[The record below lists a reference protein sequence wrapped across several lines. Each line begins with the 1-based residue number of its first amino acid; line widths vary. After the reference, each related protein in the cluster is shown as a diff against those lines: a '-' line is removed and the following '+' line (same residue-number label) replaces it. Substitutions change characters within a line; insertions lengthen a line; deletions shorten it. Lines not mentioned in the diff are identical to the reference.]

1 MAGPVNI
8 NFGTA
13 PNASTF
19 TSDIGSP
26 TRLATSA
33 PFARYLTEAIYESS
47 LMVQSGLLQTDA
59 RLNNITGVIVE
70 MPFFAPLNYSEELVN
85 SSATWGDNGKGYYTT
100 QKQTAST
107 QFAPMVSRGA
117 AFAMDD
123 LSQVQTGEDALANIR
138 SQLARDMNR
147 KITSKIISQIT
158 GLMDTA
164 LASHVVDVGIVDAD
178 GTGLT
183 DANYLSAATVTKGKA
198 VLGER
203 GQDLKVLVVHPDVA
217 YHMEALGMLTFL
229 NSGGTVN
236 YASNGIGVTD
246 TQIGYFAGLRVVIDS
261 QVPVTADAGTGKYSC
276 YLAAPGVIRTGSQ
289 FPLQIETERNILSL
303 QDVMA
308 VTYNRCDHCIGTS
321 WVGST
326 TDPTNANLATGSN
339 WEAAYSD
346 TRLIPLVE
354 LVVNTPYGVINP

>member
-19 TSDIGSP
+19 TSDIGSA

-33 PFARYLTEAIYESS
+33 PFARRYLTEEIYESS

-70 MPFFAPLNYSEELVN
+70 MPFFAPLNYTEELVN
-85 SSATWGDNGKGYYTT
+85 SSATWGTNGEGFYTT
-100 QKQTAST
+100 QKTDRQHAVCNPWSH
-107 QFAPMVSRGA
+107 RGA

-147 KITSKIISQIT
+147 KITAKIISQIT

-164 LASHVVDVGIVDAD
+164 LAAHVVDVGIVDAD
-178 GTGLT
+178 GTGLS
-183 DANYLSAATVTKGKA
+183 DANYLSAATVTRGKA

-261 QVPVTADAGTGKYSC
+261 QVPVTADTGTGKYSC

-308 VTYNRCDHCIGTS
+308 VTYNRCDHVIGTS
-321 WVGST
+321 WKGST
-326 TDPTNANLATGSN
+326 TDPTNANLATGS
-339 WEAAYSD
+339 
-346 TRLIPLVE
+346 
-354 LVVNTPYGVINP
+354 